1 MQNNPICTRV
11 EQSQL
16 LIGLGLDTDT
26 ADFYYILR
34 RNSEPRLALLASKVP
49 EGMLNSIP
57 AWSLSVLINQLPQFI
72 NADNTDYCLMM
83 TTDRVVYW
91 NPNKDN
97 LFETT
102 QDNLLDAIVET
113 LVWLIEK
120 ALLFRIVAHHI
131 GYNLSEI
138 YWLTH
143 RLFQYFYGL
152 VQYCHIFS
160 ILLVLFLGLHFP
172 TI

>member
-1 MQNNPICTRV
+1 MQNNPICTSV
-11 EQSQL
+11 GQSQL
-16 LIGLGLDTDT
+16 LIGLRLDADT
-26 ADFYYILR
+26 ADLHYILR
-34 RNSEPRLALLASKVP
+34 KNSEPRLALLASKVP

-57 AWSLSVLINQLPQFI
+57 AWSLSALINQLPQFI

-102 QDNLLDAIVET
+102 QDNLLDAVVET

-120 ALLFRIVAHHI
+120 
-131 GYNLSEI
+131 GEI
-138 YWLTH
+138 
-143 RLFQYFYGL
+143 
-152 VQYCHIFS
+152 
-160 ILLVLFLGLHFP
+160 
-172 TI
+172 

>member
-16 LIGLGLDTDT
+16 LMGLGLDTDT

-57 AWSLSVLINQLPQFI
+57 AWSLSALINQLPQFI

-120 ALLFRIVAHHI
+120 
-131 GYNLSEI
+131 GEI
-138 YWLTH
+138 
-143 RLFQYFYGL
+143 
-152 VQYCHIFS
+152 
-160 ILLVLFLGLHFP
+160 
-172 TI
+172 

>member
-1 MQNNPICTRV
+1 MQNNPICTSV
-11 EQSQL
+11 EQSQR
-16 LIGLGLDTDT
+16 LIGLRLDADT

-57 AWSLSVLINQLPQFI
+57 AWSLSALINQLPQFI
-72 NADNTDYCLMM
+72 NADNTNYCLIM

-91 NPNKDN
+91 NTNKDN

-120 ALLFRIVAHHI
+120 
-131 GYNLSEI
+131 GEI
-138 YWLTH
+138 
-143 RLFQYFYGL
+143 
-152 VQYCHIFS
+152 
-160 ILLVLFLGLHFP
+160 
-172 TI
+172 

>member
-1 MQNNPICTRV
+1 
-11 EQSQL
+11 
-16 LIGLGLDTDT
+16 
-26 ADFYYILR
+26 YILR

-57 AWSLSVLINQLPQFI
+57 AWSLSALINQLPQFI
-72 NADNTDYCLMM
+72 NVDNTDYCLMM

-120 ALLFRIVAHHI
+120 
-131 GYNLSEI
+131 GEI
-138 YWLTH
+138 
-143 RLFQYFYGL
+143 
-152 VQYCHIFS
+152 
-160 ILLVLFLGLHFP
+160 
-172 TI
+172 

>member
-1 MQNNPICTRV
+1 MQNNPICTSV
-11 EQSQL
+11 EQSQR
-16 LIGLGLDTDT
+16 LIGLRLDVNK
-26 ADFYYILR
+26 ADLYYILR

-57 AWSLSVLINQLPQFI
+57 AWSLSALINQLPQFI

-83 TTDRVVYW
+83 TPDRVVYW

-120 ALLFRIVAHHI
+120 
-131 GYNLSEI
+131 GEI
-138 YWLTH
+138 
-143 RLFQYFYGL
+143 
-152 VQYCHIFS
+152 
-160 ILLVLFLGLHFP
+160 
-172 TI
+172 